1 MSKQMYLD
9 PSLTLEERVSDL
21 ISQLTT
27 EEKIGFLH
35 THHPVVERL
44 GINSYNVGGEGAH
57 GLLVR
62 THLEMWP
69 YGNSTVFPQPIGL
82 SNTWDADLMNR
93 VGTVI
98 GNEARIWYEKDN
110 RSRWLTLWFP
120 TIDMERDPR
129 WGRNEEAYG
138 EDPYLAGKL
147 AAALIRGVQG
157 DDPFYIKAAC
167 APKHF
172 YGNNVEKDRLSTSTN
187 ISERVKQEYYLRVFK
202 YAFLEGKAMSL
213 MTAYNEINGIPCI
226 VNPEVLE
233 IVKGQWGCEGFIV
246 CDGDDLPQ
254 TVTRHRYCESNA
266 EAIALA
272 MRAGVDC
279 FTDQKREIIIAAATE
294 AFEKSLITEAD
305 IDIALTNILK
315 LRFRLGQFD
324 PDELNP
330 FTRVSQ
336 DSLCSAEH
344 SDTALEAARKS
355 VVLLQNDGILPLNK
369 NECGKTLILGD
380 IAEKNLADWYS
391 GRPPEA
397 VAPLDAIKDILGDS
411 SVRAV
416 SIHDTCAIF
425 NDDENGW
432 LRVDEDGKVTFDGD
446 VHTRAVFEEIDWG
459 FNSVSYRSVV
469 SGKYLNLMPDRT
481 LGCRSDMIWGWF
493 THELFLRDESDGRFL
508 AHGHLYGDRYN
519 DEQKAE
525 IGIMVS
531 SLRCEKITDG
541 LIPVAEA
548 AASADTIIV
557 ILGNHPLIN
566 GRECFDRPAITF
578 PKRWTQLLERLSAV
592 NNNIILTLIAGYP
605 YAFPEEAKLVRAIL
619 YTSHGEQYVGK
630 AVADALF
637 GQYNPGG
644 RLSMTWYLTE
654 NDLPD
659 INDYDIIN
667 NPRTYMYFDKPVQ
680 YPFGF
685 GLSYTTF
692 EYSDM
697 SVNKNDNGFTVS
709 CKVRNTGAI
718 GSDEVVQLYFTP
730 SGMLVKAPN
739 KQLCGFSRIYLEPGE
754 MKTASFDVPE
764 CELRFFDENENDFT
778 IIPESIIFM
787 AGSSSVDIRLSE
799 HVIAASEPQSPD
811 CTDYPRDCGSNP
823 Q

>member
-1 MSKQMYLD
+1 MSNHIYHN
-9 PSLTLEERVSDL
+9 PSLPLGERVSNL
-21 ISQLTT
+21 VSLLTI

-35 THHPVVERL
+35 TQQPNVERL
-44 GINSYNVGGEGAH
+44 GITAYNVGGEGAH

-62 THLEMWP
+62 TYYEMWP
-69 YGNSTVFPQPIGL
+69 YGDSTVFPQPIGL
-82 SNTWDADLMNR
+82 SNTWDADLMKR

-138 EDPYLAGKL
+138 EDPYLVGKL
-147 AAALIRGVQG
+147 SAALIRGVQG

-172 YGNNVEKDRLSTSTN
+172 YGNNVEEGRLSASTN

-202 YAFLEGKAMSL
+202 YAFTEGKAMSL

-226 VNPEVLE
+226 VNPEVLD

-254 TVTRHRYCESNA
+254 TVTRHRFCETNA

-272 MRAGVDC
+272 MEAGVDC
-279 FTDQKREIIIAAATE
+279 FTDQKRDIIITAVTE
-294 AFEKSLITEAD
+294 AFEKGLITEAD
-305 IDIALTNILK
+305 IDTALTNIFK

-324 PDELNP
+324 PDELCP
-330 FTRVSQ
+330 FTSISQ
-336 DSLCSAEH
+336 DRLCCAEH

-355 VVLLQNDGILPLNK
+355 VVLLQNDGILPLEKNK
-369 NECGKTLILGD
+369 CGKTLVLGD

-397 VAPLDAIKDILGDS
+397 VAPLDTIRDIIGES
-411 SVRAV
+411 SVETV

-425 NDDENGW
+425 NDDENAW
-432 LRVDEDGKVTFDGD
+432 LRVDEEGNVTFDGD
-446 VHTRAVFEEIDWG
+446 IHTRAIFEEVDWG

-481 LGCRSDMIWGWF
+481 LGCRSESVWGWF
-493 THELFLRDESDGRFL
+493 THELFLREESDGKFL
-508 AHGHLYGDRYN
+508 PHGHLYGDRYN

-525 IGIMVS
+525 I
-531 SLRCEKITDG
+531 SLMISALRVKKLSDG
-541 LIPVAEA
+541 LVPVVEA
-548 AASADTIIV
+548 ASSADTIV
-557 ILGNHPLIN
+557 VVLGNHPLIN

-578 PKRWTQLLERLSAV
+578 PKRWTQLLERVSAV
-592 NNNIILTLIAGYP
+592 NKNIVLTLIAGYP
-605 YAFPEEAKLVRAIL
+605 FAFPEESKLVRAVL

-630 AVADALF
+630 AIAETLF
-637 GQYNPGG
+637 GQYNPAG
-644 RLSMTWYLTE
+644 RLSMTWYLSE
-654 NDLPD
+654 DDLPD

-685 GLSYTTF
+685 GLSYTAF
-692 EYSDM
+692 EYDDM
-697 SVNKNDNGFTVS
+697 SVKKSENGFTVS
-709 CKVRNTGAI
+709 CLIRNTGAV
-718 GSDEVVQLYFTP
+718 GGDEVVQLYFTP
-730 SGMLVKAPN
+730 DGIPVKAPV
-739 KQLCGFSRIYLEPGE
+739 KQLCGFSRIYLQPGE
-754 MKTASFDVPE
+754 MRTVSFDVPDS
-764 CELRFFDENENDFT
+764 ELRFFDENENDFS
-778 IIPESIIFM
+778 IIPEAITFLI
-787 AGSSSVDIRLSE
+787 GSSSADIRLRKEYSL
-799 HVIAASEPQSPD
+799 I
-811 CTDYPRDCGSNP
+811 
-823 Q
+823 